1 MVKTRFLKFFW
12 APFPLDGCLIYEDTN
27 RLMDLAAD
35 NKDCVFISTTDS
47 RNLVEKGPWERG

>member
-12 APFPLDGCLIYEDTN
+12 APFPLDGCVIYEVTN

-35 NKDCVFISTTDS
+35 NKDCVFISTTDP
-47 RNLVEKGPWERG
+47 RKRRERRVERRK